1 MSALKTKRLIVA
13 TVFATVMTLVAL
25 GGGAAQAHAGA
36 IGNGDYVS
44 QVLQVPGDQHPATD
58 VTMALSDLVDVD
70 KALKAA
76 SLRERM
82 LVRAA
87 FSPLARLHVNV
98 EPKGQ

>member
-13 TVFATVMTLVAL
+13 KVFATVMTLMAS

-36 IGNGDYVS
+36 MGNGDYVS
-44 QVLQVPGDQHPATD
+44 QVVQVPGDQHSATD
-58 VTMALSDLVDVD
+58 VTMALSDLVDVE

-76 SLRERM
+76 SLKERM

-87 FSPLARLHVNV
+87 FSPIAHVHV
-98 EPKGQ
+98 DFGPEGP